1 MTSAND
7 WEYLR
12 NHLYQVWLKKIWTV
26 NFFST
31 ILKIL
36 DFFIKNTFFTPNID
50 EILRNSNLSKAFM
63 YWGCGQNFLKIGQE
77 MKVLERWQAKC

>member
-36 DFFIKNTFFTPNID
+36 DF
-50 EILRNSNLSKAFM
+50 L
-63 YWGCGQNFLKIGQE
+63 
-77 MKVLERWQAKC
+77 